1 MAPAAFG
8 GAGANET
15 RETKETNE
23 ALQVR
28 QDVEYTGLVR
38 PPVVLAGKKRRF
50 NDLLH
55 NPSPS
60 DMAQKTFEAAMAR
73 LEQLTE
79 ELESG
84 DISLDKSLK
93 KFDEGVKLAEF
104 CNAQLTVARARVEM
118 LLEKDGRLQSV
129 PFEGLDRGDTDLP
142 E

>member
-1 MAPAAFG
+1 
-8 GAGANET
+8 
-15 RETKETNE
+15 
-23 ALQVR
+23 
-28 QDVEYTGLVR
+28 
-38 PPVVLAGKKRRF
+38 
-50 NDLLH
+50 
-55 NPSPS
+55 
-60 DMAQKTFEAAMAR
+60 MAQKTFEAAMAR

-104 CNAQLTVARARVEM
+104 CNAQLTEARARVEM

>member
-1 MAPAAFG
+1 MSPAAFP

-15 RETKETNE
+15 DETNE

-28 QDVEYTGLVR
+28 QDVEYTGPIR
-38 PPVVLAGKKRRF
+38 TPVVLAAKQRRF

-55 NPSPS
+55 SPNPS

-73 LEQLTE
+73 LQQLTE

-104 CNAQLTVARARVEM
+104 CNAQLTEARARVDM

-129 PFEGLDRGDTDLP
+129 PFEGLERGDTDLS

>member
-129 PFEGLDRGDTDLP
+129 PFEGLDRGDTDLS

>member
-1 MAPAAFG
+1 VTTPASFP
-8 GAGANET
+8 GAGANEP
-15 RETKETNE
+15 
-23 ALQVR
+23 LQVR
-28 QDVEYTGLVR
+28 QVVEYTGLIR
-38 PPVVLAGKKRRF
+38 SPVVLAGKQRRF
-50 NDLLH
+50 NDLFH
-55 NPSPS
+55 SPNPS

-93 KFDEGVKLAEF
+93 KFDEGVQLAEF
-104 CNAQLTVARARVEM
+104 CNAQLTTARARVEM

-129 PFEGLDRGDTDLP
+129 PFEGLDRGDTDLS

>member
-104 CNAQLTVARARVEM
+104 CNAQLTEARARVEM

-129 PFEGLDRGDTDLP
+129 PFEGLDRGDTDLS